1 MNPTRRRIMDST
13 QTQFGPTLPAVD
25 PFGGPHF
32 TTDDDPAD
40 RPVAWTGDPS
50 SVPLPSVADGE
61 ATVEDSSE
69 ALDRGIF
76 AAMLT
81 P

>member
-1 MNPTRRRIMDST
+1 MST
-13 QTQFGPTLPAVD
+13 THTPFGPSLPAVD

-32 TTDDDPAD
+32 TGDDEPGGAF
-40 RPVAWTGDPS
+40 PAWTGDPS
-50 SVPLPSVADGE
+50 SVPLLSVADGE
-61 ATVEDSSE
+61 PGVDRASGEE
-69 ALDRGIF
+69 LDGAIF

>member
-1 MNPTRRRIMDST
+1 MDST
-13 QTQFGPTLPAVD
+13 YTPLGPNLPAVD

-32 TTDDDPAD
+32 TVDDDD
-40 RPVAWTGDPS
+40 RAAGPIAWTGDPS
-50 SVPLPSVADGE
+50 SVPLPSVAEGD
-61 ATVEDSSE
+61 ATVEGSGE
-69 ALDRGIF
+69 ELDGAIF

>member
-1 MNPTRRRIMDST
+1 MDST
-13 QTQFGPTLPAVD
+13 QTPFGTSLPALD

-32 TTDDDPAD
+32 TSDEEAAAAP
-40 RPVAWTGDPS
+40 PAWTGDPS

-61 ATVEDSSE
+61 AGVDGSSRE
-69 ALDRGIF
+69 ELDGAIF

>member
-1 MNPTRRRIMDST
+1 MDST
-13 QTQFGPTLPAVD
+13 QTQFGTSLPALD

-32 TTDDDPAD
+32 TADDEPAGS
-40 RPVAWTGDPS
+40 PPAWTGDPS
-50 SVPLPSVADGE
+50 SVPLLSVADGE
-61 ATVEDSSE
+61 AGVDGASGEE
-69 ALDRGIF
+69 LDGAIF

>member
-1 MNPTRRRIMDST
+1 MDST
-13 QTQFGPTLPAVD
+13 QTPFGPTLPAVD

-32 TTDDDPAD
+32 TADDDAAD
-40 RPVAWTGDPS
+40 RSLAWTGDPS
-50 SVPLPSVADGE
+50 SVPLPSVVEGE
-61 ATVEDSSE
+61 ARVEE
-69 ALDRGIF
+69 AGEELDHVIF

>member
-1 MNPTRRRIMDST
+1 MNST
-13 QTQFGPTLPAVD
+13 HIPFGPSLPAVD

-32 TTDDDPAD
+32 TGDDAPAD
-40 RPVAWTGDPS
+40 TPPAWTGDPS
-50 SVPLPSVADGE
+50 SVPLPSVAEGDAGVDGP
-61 ATVEDSSE
+61 SGE
-69 ALDRGIF
+69 ALDGAIF